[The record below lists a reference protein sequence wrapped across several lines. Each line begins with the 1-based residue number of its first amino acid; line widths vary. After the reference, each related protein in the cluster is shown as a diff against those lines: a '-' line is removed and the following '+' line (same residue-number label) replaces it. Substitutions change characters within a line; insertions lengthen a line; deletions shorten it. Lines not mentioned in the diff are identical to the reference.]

1 MILPKE
7 YAGGNNQIIHR
18 RTKIAHSVRI
28 GVEDDKG
35 DQSAPPDMI
44 KCRFCKQFFNKHG
57 ITRHKTACIR
67 TVGYPSYP
75 RYTLVMVISCRQS
88 PQNSPK
94 RKRKAKAVKAAR
106 VTGAVADK
114 KRKRITAN
122 IIAATAKAAVAA
134 TNTSMKLNVD
144 NVMKK
149 FGRVYN
155 DYKYTQC
162 NNGCLII
169 IIYKVKLCDL
179 C

>member
-1 MILPKE
+1 M
-7 YAGGNNQIIHR
+7 
-18 RTKIAHSVRI
+18 RI

-149 FGRVYN
+149 FCRVYN

-162 NNGCLII
+162 NNGCFII